1 MALVTAALLA
11 GTVLFWATRPGPGQ
25 GERVNTRWT
34 GRESPHEAAA
44 RLVELGLIDRPRLFA
59 WYLGFLAPGV
69 RIAPGPHLLERGL
82 SPRRLVQRLGR
93 LASRPVVRVTIPE
106 GYTHLQIAE
115 RLEQNG
121 ICASAEFRAS
131 ARDRKLLDELA
142 ITGDS
147 AEGYLFP
154 ARYEFFVDADPA
166 ELVRQMVKEAR
177 KRLARLDAKA
187 GGAATR
193 LRETRGFSERD
204 ILILASIVEREAALA
219 EERPII
225 ASVFFNR
232 LDDASFRPARRL
244 QSDPTAAYGCL
255 VAPERAPSCAAY
267 RGRVTPEMVR
277 DSQNPYNTYRHAGL
291 PPGPISNP
299 GEGAIAAV
307 LQPARTDYLY
317 FVKSAAGRHHFGRSF
332 AEHRR
337 AIEAGRAPSLP
348 LEAENAPTEP
358 PSLSPAEIRR

>member
-1 MALVTAALLA
+1 MH
-11 GTVLFWATRPGPGQ
+11 
-25 GERVNTRWT
+25 TRWSGT
-34 GRESPHEAAA
+34 ETPREAAR
-44 RLVELGLIDRPRLFA
+44 RLAELGLIDRPLLFA
-59 WYLGFLAPGV
+59 WYLGFLAPRV

-82 SPRRLVQRLGR
+82 SPRELVQRLGR
-93 LASRPVVRVTIPE
+93 LGSRPVVRVTIPE
-106 GYTHLQIAE
+106 GYTHFQISE

-121 ICASAEFRAS
+121 ICAAAEFRAS

-142 ITGDS
+142 IDGDS

-177 KRLARLDAKA
+177 KRVARLDAKLE
-187 GGAATR
+187 GAVAR

-204 ILILASIVEREAALA
+204 ILTLASIVEREAAVA
-219 EERPII
+219 EERPLI

-232 LDDASFRPARRL
+232 LDDATFRPARRL

-255 VAPERAPSCAAY
+255 VAPDRAPSCAGY

-317 FVKSAAGRHHFGRSF
+317 FVKGAAGRHHFGRTF

-337 AIEAGRAPSLP
+337 AIEAGKATALP
-348 LEAENAPTEP
+348 LEAENAPTET